1 MRVKRSP
8 KIVSIRLKW
17 QISSFIDHL
26 PGTLR
31 VASAASSRP
40 GRQPLHLGRLRAQA
54 LDQRQM
60 HRVFVAVIVMMMLA
74 HAGHYRMCHRRVYEA

>member
-1 MRVKRSP
+1 MVISSVSMRVKRSP

-31 VASAASSRP
+31 VASAASSNPAASRFTSAACARRRWTSARCTACLSP
-40 GRQPLHLGRLRAQA
+40 
-54 LDQRQM
+54 M
-60 HRVFVAVIVMMMLA
+60 IVMMR
-74 HAGHYRMCHRRVYEA
+74 AGSCRAL